1 MGGVGSGVEGVDSGS
16 TELVVVVAVVV
27 MDGASLL
34 VAVGSSWVRVGV
46 AAVEPNNAQER
57 TVLDARRRLSKMA
70 ILTTID

>member
-34 VAVGSSWVRVGV
+34 VAVGSSWVRVGW
-46 AAVEPNNAQER
+46 
-57 TVLDARRRLSKMA
+57 RR
-70 ILTTID
+70 